1 MKAAAES
8 NLKKVS
14 LELGG
19 KSPSVVL
26 PDADITEAAKW
37 ATFGIMV
44 NMGQMCCAGSRV
56 YVHESIYDAF
66 MKEFMAIVKH
76 LPVGDPF
83 SPNTF
88 NGPQVSKAH
97 FDRIMSFIDVGK
109 KEGATLE
116 CGGKQSGSEGYFI
129 EPTVFTDIKPEMTI
143 VQEEIFGPV
152 VVVAKFS
159 TEEELV
165 QLANKSPYGLAAAVF
180 SRDISRALT
189 VANKLEAGTI
199 WINSHSM
206 IEVNVPFGGFKQSG
220 VGREYGEDSLKEYLE
235 IKAVHVNLTAPPPI

>member
-8 NLKKVS
+8 NLKRVT

-26 PDADITEAAKW
+26 SDANVAQAAKW
-37 ATFGIMV
+37 AAFGIMYVARPHVTSTSTICLLPSATIFNMNSRV

-66 MKEFMAIVKH
+66 MKEFVTIVKH

-97 FDRIMSFIDVGK
+97 FDVSIQPLYF
-109 KEGATLE
+109 
-116 CGGKQSGSEGYFI
+116 GST
-129 EPTVFTDIKPEMTI
+129 P
-143 VQEEIFGPV
+143 
-152 VVVAKFS
+152 
-159 TEEELV
+159 
-165 QLANKSPYGLAAAVF
+165 
-180 SRDISRALT
+180 
-189 VANKLEAGTI
+189 
-199 WINSHSM
+199 
-206 IEVNVPFGGFKQSG
+206 
-220 VGREYGEDSLKEYLE
+220 
-235 IKAVHVNLTAPPPI
+235 